1 MKLFSKEKKPKIEV
15 IDQETTVPKTA
26 FDQYLDNEIDE
37 EQFFDQEFEGQ
48 LAVDVFQT
56 NGDII
61 IKSTIA
67 GVKPDNLDI
76 TVNSDMVTIKGK
88 REQEEEVKEDDYYYK
103 ECYWGGFS
111 RSIILPEEIK
121 TDKVKAQIKN
131 GVLTITMPKLK
142 GRSTAKVKVKEIED

>member
-1 MKLFSKEKKPKIEV
+1 MKLFSKSKKPKVEV
-15 IDQETTVPKTA
+15 INEDELMPKSA
-26 FDQYLDNEIDE
+26 FEQYLDNEINE
-37 EQFFDQEFEGQ
+37 EDFFDQEFEGQ
-48 LAVDVFQT
+48 LAVDVYQT

-67 GVKPDNLDI
+67 GVKPENLDI

-88 REQEEEVKEDDYYYK
+88 RELEEIVDEDNYYYK

-111 RSIILPEEIK
+111 RSIILPEEIRP
-121 TDKVKAQIKN
+121 DKVNAQIKN

-142 GRSTAKVKVKEIED
+142 GRSTAKVKVREIEE